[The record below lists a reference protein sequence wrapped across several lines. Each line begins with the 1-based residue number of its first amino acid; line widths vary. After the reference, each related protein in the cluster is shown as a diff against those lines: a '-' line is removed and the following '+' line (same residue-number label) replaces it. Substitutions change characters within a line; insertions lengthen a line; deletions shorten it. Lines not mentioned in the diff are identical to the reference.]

1 MLSSSDY
8 TQAIECTKQIA
19 QEDFKIVD
27 AKLKPVGR
35 ALKDLQDSLKRR
47 LDQIDVASISKQ
59 VSKTQQEDLS
69 GLKDIY
75 QRLTDARAMDLK
87 KLRSNLRSKKR
98 SIGNF
103 TLVMM
108 GRTKAGKSTLF
119 STLLGTS
126 YDGIGSG
133 KQRTTRK
140 NISYTLENG
149 IRLIDTPGIA
159 AVGGEKDETKA
170 LKAVQEADL
179 ICYVVTNDSVQEA
192 EFEFLGKLKQ
202 QKKPLVIL
210 LNIQNNLQDERRL
223 DRFLKKPDKLMS
235 GTEIEES
242 KKRIFRYAKDYY
254 KNDSITIVPVMLLAA
269 QLSRQK
275 DDVELCEKLYQASH
289 IQDFLDYIR
298 EAIEKYGTLLA
309 SHLMLRE
316 TALSLQQQAS
326 HICAESK
333 VCQEI
338 EERLKKKETEF
349 LDRLDKVECEIE
361 KQIETEV
368 IAIFQPAI
376 NQIPNFARQHWN
388 QHEEKQRK
396 SWKNFIEEKQKF
408 DEKLENL
415 SEMIRADYLGK
426 IQDILDEISEDLK
439 FEAQALNSSNYSGV
453 NPGFDFKML
462 FDFGAALANL
472 VILIPGLGWAA
483 GLIAGAALS
492 LIGRLFDSKE
502 QRRGKAVKK
511 IEDILRR
518 ILEGERDKIIDSYKK
533 SVHKI
538 HEKVENSI
546 SQYFTGI
553 NQELKHI
560 YQILGEVE
568 NHIKSANDSI
578 LKCFGLRALHWC
590 RGEVQD
596 FREHQLDQILDADCY
611 GQKLIIHIKDIMNL
625 PFSESVKKCNQFL
638 GEEIIFAHSK
648 LKYNR

>member
-119 STLLGTS
+119 STLLGTN

-140 NISYTLENG
+140 NISYELKNG

-179 ICYVVTNDSVQEA
+179 ICYIVTNDSVQEA
-192 EFEFLGKLKQ
+192 EFEFLRKLKN
-202 QKKPLVIL
+202 QKKPLIIL
-210 LNIQNNLQDERRL
+210 LNIQKNLQNERYL
-223 DRFLKKPDKLMS
+223 NRFLDKPEKLMS
-235 GTEIEES
+235 STEIGGHKE
-242 KKRIFRYAKDYY
+242 RIFRYAREHYQ
-254 KNDSITIVPVMLLAA
+254 NDSIVIIPVMLLAA

-275 DDVELCEKLYQASH
+275 EDLELCDKLYKSSH
-289 IQDFLDYIR
+289 IQDFLNYIR
-298 EAIEKYGTLLA
+298 DAIEQYGTLLA

-316 TALSLQQQAS
+316 TAVFLQHQAD
-326 HICAESK
+326 HIGAESQ
-333 VCQEI
+333 VCQEMKGQ
-338 EERLKKKETEF
+338 LNKKKEEF
-349 LDRLDKVECEIE
+349 SSRLDKIKSEIE
-361 KQIETEV
+361 KRIETEV
-368 IAIFQPAI
+368 KAIFQPAI
-376 NQIPNFARQHWN
+376 NQVPNFARQHWDKN
-388 QHEEKQRK
+388 EENQRK
-396 SWKNFIEEKQKF
+396 AWQNFIEEKQKF
-408 DEKLENL
+408 DKKLQNL
-415 SEMIRADYLGK
+415 SEIIQSDYLGK

-453 NPGFDFKML
+453 NPGFDFKLL
-462 FDFGAALANL
+462 FDIGAMLANL
-472 VILIPGLGWAA
+472 AILIPGVGWLG
-483 GLIAGAALS
+483 GVLVGAALN
-492 LIGRLFDSKE
+492 LAGRFFDPKE
-502 QRRGKAVKK
+502 KRQAKTVKA
-511 IEDILRR
+511 IEKILRG
-518 ILEGERDKIIDSYKK
+518 ILENQQDKTIESYKK
-533 SVHKI
+533 SVHTI
-538 HEKVENSI
+538 HEKVESSI

-560 YQILGEVE
+560 YQILGEAE

-578 LKCFGLRALHWC
+578 LKYFGFRALQWC
-590 RGEVQD
+590 RGEVQ
-596 FREHQLDQILDADCY
+596 EYQIDQILNTECS
-611 GQKLIIHIKDIMNL
+611 GQKLIIYIKETTNL
-625 PFSESVKKCNQFL
+625 PSSESVTKCNQFL
-638 GEEIIFAHSK
+638 GEEIIFSAPSN
-648 LKYNR
+648 Y